1 MHRLRKNK
9 VYCNELK
16 LWGGSFV
23 SSFVSNCNILW
34 HDDYDD
40 DENHGDDDGD
50 VDCDYDDN
58 NDEDTTS
65 PTSVD

>member
-1 MHRLRKNK
+1 MNS
-9 VYCNELK
+9 N
-16 LWGGSFV
+16 WGGSFV

-34 HDDYDD
+34 HDDSDD

>member
-1 MHRLRKNK
+1 MNS
-9 VYCNELK
+9 NM

-23 SSFVSNCNILW
+23 SSLVSNCNILW
-34 HDDYDD
+34 HDDDSDD
-40 DENHGDDDGD
+40 DENHGDNDDD
-50 VDCDYDDN
+50 VDRDYDDN